1 MKFLFAIFLILS
13 ITGCG
18 VNSSSGANASSYD
31 DGNNNNGGDN
41 GSTDGDDGN
50 ITSPGDDNI
59 TSPDDGNITSPDDGN
74 TTSPGD
80 GDPLPDPADSIF
92 DTTGDVVYDANAC
105 DGNSYRIASDASYNG
120 DSLSEN
126 GSNFFIVDGEGL
138 NIRSEHVESSP
149 SNASKTFVYLFYK
162 TFPTKGDL
170 GVQGTS
176 SYLHEGFFF
185 LTYDNAWTDG
195 SIPGVDNTVYVQ
207 STQTEKPTCNRLILN
222 SIGEQVADLQKVY
235 R

>member
-13 ITGCG
+13 IAGCG
-18 VNSSSGANASSYD
+18 VNSSSGTNASSYNG
-31 DGNNNNGGDN
+31 GNNNNGGDD
-41 GSTDGDDGN
+41 GSTGGDDGN
-50 ITSPGDDNI
+50 ITSPGDDNN
-59 TSPDDGNITSPDDGN
+59 TTPPGDDNNITPPDNGG
-74 TTSPGD
+74 T
-80 GDPLPDPADSIF
+80 PLPDPADSIF
-92 DTTGDVVYDANAC
+92 DTTGNVVYDANAC
-105 DGNSYRIASDASYNG
+105 DGNSYRVATDASYNG

-138 NIRSEHVESSP
+138 NIRSEHVVSSP
-149 SNASKTFVYLFYK
+149 ANASKTFVNLFYK

-195 SIPGVDNTVYVQ
+195 SIPGVDNTVYIQ
-207 STQTEKPTCNRLILN
+207 SASTEKPTCNRLILN